1 MSAHVEWYS
10 AERAVVLYRTAG
22 TTWNGALP
30 TDDEWAEEDAV
41 PAGHVALV
49 LDCSPENVDVL
60 VGTREQL
67 LTLAGAIV
75 EELGG
80 LRMPDYDDRE
90 ADDVR
95 RGELAA
101 RDLARIN
108 PDLVNRWGVL
118 QRRRSAS
125 PPSSAGHPDRDNDDL
140 PATRP
145 PQGFRSCEADQP
157 VRHLQCWGDEDHHGP
172 HWIGSED
179 ADQWCLDCGRP
190 LTEPG
195 APGICA
201 AAHRPL
207 GEVTRAGVTGARL
220 TMATINDALRG
231 SYTDAG
237 ILAWWNRPRSSLADR
252 TPIQAWEAGEHDAVR
267 ALADSLPGEAP
278 S

>member
-1 MSAHVEWYS
+1 MSARVEWYS
-10 AERAVVLYRTAG
+10 AERAVVLYRAAG
-22 TTWNGALP
+22 ITWNGAGP
-30 TDDEWAEEDAV
+30 NDDEYDEEDAV
-41 PAGHVALV
+41 PDGHVGLV
-49 LDCSPENVDVL
+49 LDCSPDNVAVL
-60 VGTREQL
+60 VGTREEL

-90 ADDVR
+90 ADDAR
-95 RGELAA
+95 RGELA
-101 RDLARIN
+101 RRELARIN
-108 PDLVNRWGVL
+108 PDLVNRLGVL
-118 QRRRSAS
+118 HRQLAESV
-125 PPSSAGHPDRDNDDL
+125 PG
-140 PATRP
+140 TRP
-145 PQGFRSCEADQP
+145 PEGFRSCEADHP

-207 GEVTRAGVTGARL
+207 GDVIRAGVTGARL
-220 TMATINDALRG
+220 TMETINDALRG

-237 ILAWWNRPRSSLADR
+237 ILAWWNRPRSSLGDR
-252 TPIQAWEAGEHDAVR
+252 TPIQAWEAGDRDAVR
-267 ALADSLPGEAP
+267 ALADPLPGEAP

>member
-1 MSAHVEWYS
+1 MSARVEWYS
-10 AERAVVLYRTAG
+10 AERAVVLYRAAG
-22 TTWNGALP
+22 ITWNGAGP
-30 TDDEWAEEDAV
+30 NDDEYDEEDAV
-41 PAGHVALV
+41 PDGHVGLV
-49 LDCSPENVDVL
+49 LDCSPDNVAVL
-60 VGTREQL
+60 VGTREEL

-90 ADDVR
+90 ADDAR
-95 RGELAA
+95 RGELAR
-101 RDLARIN
+101 RDLARTN
-108 PDLVNRWGVL
+108 PDLVNRLSVL
-118 QRRRSAS
+118 HRRLRESL
-125 PPSSAGHPDRDNDDL
+125 PSSAGHPDRDNDDL

-145 PQGFRSCEADQP
+145 PEGFRSCEADHP

-190 LTEPG
+190 LSEPG

-201 AAHRPL
+201 AGHRPL

-231 SYTDAG
+231 SYTDDG
-237 ILAWWNRPRSSLADR
+237 ILAWWNRPRSSLGDR

-267 ALADSLPGEAP
+267 SLADPLRDEAP